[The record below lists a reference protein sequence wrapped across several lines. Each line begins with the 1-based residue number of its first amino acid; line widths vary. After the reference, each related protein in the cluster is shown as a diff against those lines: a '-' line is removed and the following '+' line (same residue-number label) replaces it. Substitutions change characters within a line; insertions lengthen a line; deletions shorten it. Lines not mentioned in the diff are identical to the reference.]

1 MPGLIIYVNAQ
12 SREEEEVHHHQ
23 EADHHHQEADHRH
36 KVALTQTMEVD
47 PLRFMRF

>member
-12 SREEEEVHHHQ
+12 SREEEEV
-23 EADHHHQEADHRH
+23 HHHQEADHRH